1 MRDYYEILE
10 IPRDADAEAVKKAYR
25 KLALQFHPD
34 RNNGSKEAEER
45 FKEATEAYEVLRNPE
60 KRASYDR
67 YGHAGLRGS
76 GSSDFSGFNFAE
88 ALEVF
93 MRDFGGFGMQDL
105 FGGGRSRRSG
115 PARGPDMRARVPL
128 TLEEVATGVRKS
140 LKVRV
145 QEPCETCGGS
155 GAAPGTSPTRC
166 ATCSGSGEVRRVQRS
181 FLGQLVT
188 VAPCPTCDGEGQR
201 IEKLCSTCKGNGVQ
215 AVERNF
221 DVDIPAGVS
230 TGDYL
235 TLRAQ
240 GHAAPRGG
248 ARGDILV
255 VLEVEE
261 DARFVRDGA
270 DLIYELGVTFS
281 QAALGA
287 ELDVPTVDGEAK
299 VKLAPGTQSGQVL
312 RLRSRG
318 LPHLRGGNRGDLLVR
333 ITVWTPT
340 HLTGEQERLLRE
352 LAKVETEIPVSKGE
366 ERGFWHRV
374 KEALGG

>member
-1 MRDYYEILE
+1 
-10 IPRDADAEAVKKAYR
+10 
-25 KLALQFHPD
+25 
-34 RNNGSKEAEER
+34 
-45 FKEATEAYEVLRNPE
+45 
-60 KRASYDR
+60 
-67 YGHAGLRGS
+67 
-76 GSSDFSGFNFAE
+76 
-88 ALEVF
+88 
-93 MRDFGGFGMQDL
+93 
-105 FGGGRSRRSG
+105 
-115 PARGPDMRARVPL
+115 
-128 TLEEVATGVRKS
+128 
-140 LKVRV
+140 
-145 QEPCETCGGS
+145 
-155 GAAPGTSPTRC
+155 
-166 ATCSGSGEVRRVQRS
+166 VRRVQRS

-215 AVERNF
+215 AAERNF

-235 TLRAQ
+235 TLRAL

-312 RLRSRG
+312 RLRGRG
-318 LPHLRGGNRGDLLVR
+318 LPHLRGANRGDLLVR

-340 HLTGEQERLLRE
+340 HLTVEQERLLRE